1 MAEVISRQRWQ
12 WTLLACLVLA
22 GVMGLVRIDSVPLD
36 SHEIFVAGTTRA
48 MSERQDWI
56 LPWFNGAP
64 RLNKPPMSYWATG
77 AVAAIAGDLPEV
89 APWHVRLVSV
99 LAGLGIVL
107 CTAALGCALFDE
119 RSALLGAALVASSA
133 GLFTFMH
140 DGRPDL
146 LYAFFTSLMLLGLVR
161 CFINPVP
168 SLRWWALAW
177 VACALAVLTKGPQL
191 PVMLLLGMFPSA
203 YRHCGT
209 VAALRA
215 RLHPVFGLLLAAGL
229 CAPWWVAISARL
241 GETRIESSQLGGQL
255 LAPSLTH
262 LAELYYLYR
271 PLQLALPWLVPFLLI
286 GFVFVRRQATRE
298 NLGWLAGP
306 LLAATL
312 LLSLGQQYRY
322 FYLLPL
328 IAPLMLLAARLLMSI
343 DGKALG
349 LMSWS
354 IQAVA
359 VAACLVWVLLQAAQ
373 TRLGAGLALGAGII
387 VALWAIQIWRD
398 DAFLARWLPL
408 AFLMGATWAG
418 AAATGAVW
426 NSERYADHALAVR
439 AAQMFPPE
447 LPVAA
452 LGVSPTLYA
461 WTLQRDVRGIARVD
475 DVATWMPNTATV
487 GLIVSSSWQAP
498 LAQRYRVEVLNA
510 SDPPPQPRLLLLH
523 RKP

>member
-1 MAEVISRQRWQ
+1 MAEVISRQRWR
-12 WTLLACLVLA
+12 WTLLACLVMA

-36 SHEIFVAGTTRA
+36 SHEVFVAGTTRA

-64 RLNKPPMSYWATG
+64 RLNKPPLNYWATG

-107 CTAALGCALFDE
+107 CTAALGLALFDG
-119 RSALLGAALVASSA
+119 RSALLGVALVASSA
-133 GLFTFMH
+133 GLFAFMH

-168 SLRWWALAW
+168 ALKWWALAW
-177 VACALAVLTKGPQL
+177 LACALAVLTKGPQL
-191 PVMLLLGMFPSA
+191 PAMLLLGILPAA

-215 RLHPVFGLLLAAGL
+215 RLRPVIGLLLVAGL
-229 CAPWWVAISARL
+229 CAPWWIAISSRL
-241 GETRIESSQLGGQL
+241 GEARLESSQLGGQL
-255 LAPSLTH
+255 LAPSLSH

-271 PLQLALPWLVPFLLI
+271 PLQLALPWLVPFLLL
-286 GFVFVRRQATRE
+286 GLVFTRRNAARK
-298 NLGWLAGP
+298 NIAWLAGP
-306 LLAATL
+306 LLAAML

-328 IAPLMLLAARLLMSI
+328 VVPLILLAARMVVST
-343 DGKALG
+343 DSKALG
-349 LMSWS
+349 LMSWG
-354 IQAVA
+354 IQAVG
-359 VAACLVWVLLQAAQ
+359 VGACLVWVLSQAAQ
-373 TRLGAGLALGAGII
+373 TRLGVGLAMGGGALA
-387 VALWAIQIWRD
+387 ALWAFRLWRD
-398 DAFLARWLPL
+398 DACLARWLPL
-408 AFLMGATWAG
+408 AFLMGATWVG
-418 AAATGAVW
+418 AAVTGAVW
-426 NSERYADHALAVR
+426 NSERYADHALASR
-439 AAQMFPPE
+439 AAEVFPPE

-461 WTLQRDVRGIARVD
+461 WTLRRDVRGIAHVD
-475 DVATWMPNTATV
+475 DLATWVPHNVTV
-487 GLIVSSSWQAP
+487 GLIASTPWQVS
-498 LAQRYRVEVLNA
+498 LAERYRVEILNA
-510 SDPPPQPRLLLLH
+510 ADPPQQPRLLLLH
-523 RKP
+523 REP